1 LPFKCDLQRYTAG
14 KSRMQPLGIIVFSCI
29 MGTLGFQ
36 ILLEGLQQLVG
47 REHTHHLESIYGGE
61 VQVENPV

>member
-1 LPFKCDLQRYTAG
+1 MRKQNKYMFPAG

-36 ILLEGLQQLVG
+36 ILLEGMQQLVG
-47 REHTHHLESIYGGE
+47 
-61 VQVENPV
+61 QVLFDPVRAPVVSST